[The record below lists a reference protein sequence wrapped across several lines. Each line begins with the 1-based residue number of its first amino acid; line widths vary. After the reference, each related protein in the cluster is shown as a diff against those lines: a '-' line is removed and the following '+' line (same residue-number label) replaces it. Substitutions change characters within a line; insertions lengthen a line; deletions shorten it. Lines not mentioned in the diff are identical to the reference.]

1 MHFSE
6 LFKLTLTR
14 RAILATHIPHFIM
27 NQMNTK
33 NTFLSRCQKQ
43 LSTLL
48 IMECAP
54 SSFLMEAV
62 SVCAEQIVL
71 HRKLGRE
78 SPSNFQNKTPFAE
91 RDLLDHIHVTTCGT
105 RPEVRRSEAGQG
117 IFYQHNKSSKLHHT
131 AISSTLHS

>member
-1 MHFSE
+1 M
-6 LFKLTLTR
+6 TLTR

-27 NQMNTK
+27 NQMNAK

-62 SVCAEQIVL
+62 SICAEQIVL

-78 SPSNFQNKTPFAE
+78 TTDNPSNFQNKTPFAD
-91 RDLLDHIHVTTCGT
+91 RDSLDHIHVTTCGT

-117 IFYQHNKSSKLHHT
+117 IFYQHYKSSKLHQT
-131 AISSTLHS
+131 AISFTLHS